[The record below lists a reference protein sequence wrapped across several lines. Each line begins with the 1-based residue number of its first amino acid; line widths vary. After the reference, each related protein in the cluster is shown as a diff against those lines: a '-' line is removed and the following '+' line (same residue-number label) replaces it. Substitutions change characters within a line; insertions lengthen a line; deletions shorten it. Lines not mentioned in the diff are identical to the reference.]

1 MVTLQ
6 SQSALLWEQLAVGAL
21 EKQNI
26 QKHITKNFF
35 CMFACFYSSCI
46 YSFARVCFCRFNKV
60 VVNSS
65 DGGRE
70 VLERKESLLIWSWKR
85 CQWRDV
91 GCLNGKGFCPR
102 GLRGYVSSLT
112 EVNFSILALTWH
124 ARTSPAPL
132 LTKHDLNS
140 LTFGV
145 ICGCVTIVFCYCWP
159 IPPIM

>member
-1 MVTLQ
+1 
-6 SQSALLWEQLAVGAL
+6 
-21 EKQNI
+21 
-26 QKHITKNFF
+26 
-35 CMFACFYSSCI
+35 MFACFYSSCI

-132 LTKHDLNS
+132 LTKHDS
-140 LTFGV
+140 LEQSHLWRNLWLCHHCVLLLLANPANYVV
-145 ICGCVTIVFCYCWP
+145 IFEYFY
-159 IPPIM
+159 